1 MNKID
6 FKNYGESGYENSKV
20 NAANL
25 NKLQT
30 NAEEAA
36 NGVVLFEGASVA
48 TASLNDNISNY
59 EYIDIFYNAFNSQCH
74 SVRVNA
80 DETNV
85 ILLQTVHSGSDG
97 SINFNSRGV
106 KLSGNQIVTEAERYS
121 ATAISLAKEISIS
134 HTNNITITKIIGYK

>member
-6 FKNYGESGYENSKV
+6 FKNYGEIGYEDSKI
-20 NAANL
+20 NATNL

-36 NGVVLFEGASVA
+36 NGVVLFEGASVL
-48 TASLNDNISNY
+48 TTTLNDNVTNY
-59 EYIDIFYNAFNSQCH
+59 KYIDIFYNAFNSQCH
-74 SVRVNA
+74 SVRVNT

-85 ILLQTVHSGSDG
+85 ILLQTIHAGVDG

-106 KLSGNQIVTEAERYS
+106 KLNGTQIVTEAERYS
-121 ATAISLAKEISIS
+121 STAISLEKEISIT
-134 HTNNITITKIIGYK
+134 HTNNITVTKIVGYK

>member
-6 FKNYGESGYENSKV
+6 FKNYCESGYENSKI
-20 NAANL
+20 NATNL

-48 TASLNDNISNY
+48 TATLSDNVANY
-59 EYIDIFYNAFNSQCH
+59 KFIDIFYNAFNSQSH

-80 DETNV
+80 DEMNV

-121 ATAISLAKEISIS
+121 STAISLEKEISIT
-134 HTNNITITKIIGYK
+134 HTNNITVTKIVGYK

>member
-6 FKNYGESGYENSKV
+6 FKNYGEIGYEDSKI
-20 NAANL
+20 NATNL

-48 TASLNDNISNY
+48 TATLSDNIANY
-59 EYIDIFYNAFNSQCH
+59 KFIDIFYNAFNSQCH

-121 ATAISLAKEISIS
+121 AAAISLAKEISIT
-134 HTNNITITKIIGYK
+134 HTNNITITKVVGYK

>member
-6 FKNYGESGYENSKV
+6 FKNYGEIGYENSKI

-36 NGVVLFEGASVA
+36 SGVVLYDGASVA
-48 TASLNDNISNY
+48 TATLNDDVSNY
-59 EYIDIFYNAFNSQCH
+59 RYIDIFYNAFNSQCNY
-74 SVRVNA
+74 VRVLAN
-80 DETNV
+80 ETNV
-85 ILLQTVHSGSDG
+85 ISLQTIHAGTDG

-106 KLSGNQIVTEAERYS
+106 KLSENQIVTEAERYS

-134 HTNNITITKIIGYK
+134 HTNNITITKVVGYK

>member
-6 FKNYGESGYENSKV
+6 FKNYGESGYEDSKI
-20 NAANL
+20 NATNL

-30 NAEEAA
+30 NAEESSS
-36 NGVVLFEGASVA
+36 GVVLFNEASVL
-48 TASLNDNISNY
+48 TANLNDNVSNY
-59 EYIDIFYNAFNSQCH
+59 KYIDIFYNAFNSQSH

-106 KLSGNQIVTEAERYS
+106 KLNGNQIVTEAERYS

-134 HTNNITITKIIGYK
+134 HTNNITITKVVGYK

>member
-6 FKNYGESGYENSKV
+6 FKNYGEIGYENSKI

-36 NGVVLFEGASVA
+36 SGVVLFEGASVA
-48 TASLNDNISNY
+48 TATLSDNVANY
-59 EYIDIFYNAFNSQCH
+59 KFIDIFYNAFNSQSH

-85 ILLQTVHSGSDG
+85 ISLQTTHAGTDG
-97 SINFNSRGV
+97 SINFNSRSV
-106 KLSGNQIVTEAERYS
+106 KLNGNQIVTEAERYS
-121 ATAISLAKEISIS
+121 ATAISLAKEIVIS
-134 HTNNITITKIIGYK
+134 HTNNIIITKVVGYK

>member
-6 FKNYGESGYENSKV
+6 FKNFGESGYENSKI
-20 NAANL
+20 NATNL

-36 NGVVLFEGASVA
+36 NGVVLFEGASVLT
-48 TASLNDNISNY
+48 TALNDNVTNY
-59 EYIDIFYNAFNSQCH
+59 KYIDIFYNAFNSQCH

-121 ATAISLAKEISIS
+121 STAISLEKEISIT
-134 HTNNITITKIIGYK
+134 HTNNITVTKIVGYK

>member
-6 FKNYGESGYENSKV
+6 FKNYGESGYENSKI
-20 NAANL
+20 NATNL
-25 NKLQT
+25 NALQT
-30 NAEEAA
+30 NMEQSA

-48 TASLNDNISNY
+48 TATLSDNVANY
-59 EYIDIFYNAFNSQCH
+59 KFIDIFYNAFNSQCH
-74 SVRVNA
+74 SVRVNV

-85 ILLQTVHSGSDG
+85 ILLQTIHSGVDG

-106 KLSGNQIVTEAERYS
+106 KLNGTQIVTEAERYS

-134 HTNNITITKIIGYK
+134 HTNNITITKVVGYK